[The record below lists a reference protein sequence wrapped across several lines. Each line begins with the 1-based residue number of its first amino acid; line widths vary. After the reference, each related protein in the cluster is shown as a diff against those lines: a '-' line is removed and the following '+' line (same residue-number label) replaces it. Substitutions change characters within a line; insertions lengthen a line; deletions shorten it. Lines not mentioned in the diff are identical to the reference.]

1 MLTTTATYS
10 RTRVLVTL
18 ALLSSIAYVLW
29 AVGRVPV
36 LSAGPLT
43 LRYDPKDIVI
53 AFAGFIF
60 GPMAAFAIS
69 IVVSFVQMVTLS
81 ETGPIG
87 FVMNVISTCA
97 FICPAAYIYNKR
109 KTLQSAVVGLAFG
122 VVFMTAVMILWNYI
136 MTPIFMGVPRQAV
149 VALLL
154 PLFLPFNLIS
164 GGINASLTL
173 LLYKPLIKALRKS
186 GMIPER
192 EGGPASSKRVSLGVL
207 LVAGLVL
214 ASCILVILVFQGV
227 I

>member
-1 MLTTTATYS
+1 MQTTSYS
-10 RTRVLVTL
+10 RTRKLVTL
-18 ALLSSIAYVLW
+18 ALLCSIAYVLW
-29 AVGRVPV
+29 AVGRVPI

-60 GPMAAFAIS
+60 GPMAAFAMS
-69 IVVSFVQMVTLS
+69 VVVSFVQMVTLS
-81 ETGPIG
+81 ETGLIG

-97 FICPAAYIYNKR
+97 FICPAAYIYSKH
-109 KTLQSAVVGLAFG
+109 KTLKSAVVGLAFG
-122 VVFMTAVMILWNYI
+122 VVFMTAVMLLWNYI
-136 MTPIFMGVPRQAV
+136 LTPIFMGVPRQAV

-164 GGINASLTL
+164 GGLNASMTL

-192 EGGPASSKRVSLGVL
+192 ESGPVASQKASLGVL
-207 LVAGLVL
+207 LVAALVL
-214 ASCILVILVFQGV
+214 ISCILVVLIFRGV